1 MWAPPKGNYHR
12 RVETPPPPL
21 VRPTREEDVDAVA
34 ELTAEALAPKYRP
47 AFGDRAAR
55 GIAAVL
61 RRDLEGVEGT
71 RHWVAEIDGR
81 VAGAVHLILSEDAGF
96 DYLQAVA
103 AELGW
108 FWSLRATV
116 VLSMLGHGRLTAE
129 EAYIDELAVAAWAR
143 RRGVA
148 RALLDRCEEEARAAG
163 RARLT
168 LWVTEDNE
176 AARPLYD
183 RAGFR
188 ETRRRRWIAGRY
200 LFGSPG
206 AVFMAR
212 ELPPR

>member
-1 MWAPPKGNYHR
+1 M
-12 RVETPPPPL
+12 ETPPPL
-21 VRPTREEDVDAVA
+21 VRATREGDVDAVA
-34 ELTAEALAPKYRP
+34 ELTAEALAAKYRP
-47 AFGDRAAR
+47 AFGDHAAR

-61 RRDLEGVEGT
+61 RCDLDGVEGT

-81 VAGAVHLILSEDAGF
+81 VAGAVHLVLSEDAGL
-96 DYLQAVA
+96 DYLKAIA
-103 AELGW
+103 DELGW
-108 FWSLRATV
+108 ARSLRATA
-116 VLSMLGHGRLTAE
+116 VLSMLGHGRLTPD

-148 RALLDRCEEEARAAG
+148 KALLARCELEARATG
-163 RARLT
+163 RKRLT
-168 LWVTEDNE
+168 LWVTEDND

-183 RAGFR
+183 RAGFLP
-188 ETRRRRWIAGRY
+188 TRRRRWIAGRW